1 MSEIPDSIP
10 RTQNSD
16 SVVHPQYSV
25 VVPCYNEQDSIVPL
39 LDEIVAMIAGDPAFE
54 IIIVDDCSEDATR
67 ARLMQAKER
76 LIPAPKLV
84 SHEVNAGQSA
94 AICTGIDVAK
104 GAWIATLDGDG
115 QNDPNDIPKLIKILN
130 GARDES
136 RVPIICGHRTTRRDS
151 WVRKLSSRVA
161 NTVRAGL
168 LNDATAD
175 TGCGLKLISRQA
187 FMRLPRFDHMHR
199 FLPALIQRDG
209 GYVISVAVGHRP
221 RQAGYSKYGI
231 HNRLWAGI
239 IDLVGVMWLRRR
251 KFTSTNFEEY

>member
-10 RTQNSD
+10 RTQNSGP
-16 SVVHPQYSV
+16 VVHPQYSV

-39 LDEIVAMIAGDPAFE
+39 LDEIVTMIGGDPRFE
-54 IIIVDDCSEDATR
+54 IIVVDDCSEDETR
-67 ARLMQAKER
+67 SQLSQARDRIGPSL
-76 LIPAPKLV
+76 KLV
-84 SHEVNAGQSA
+84 SHAVNAGQSA

-104 GAWIATLDGDG
+104 GTWIATLDGDG
-115 QNDPNDIPKLIKILN
+115 QNDPSDIPKLIKILN
-130 GARDES
+130 EARNES

-151 WVRKLSSRVA
+151 WVRKLSSKVA
-161 NTVRAGL
+161 NAVRSGL

-175 TGCGLKLISRQA
+175 TGCGLKLISREV

-221 RQAGYSKYGI
+221 RQAGHSKSGI

-251 KFTSTNFEEY
+251 KFKSTNFEEY